1 MTSSILAEKVDFAV
15 DQSDDIAKQVTAAQ
29 KRAEQVYSPEVKTLV
44 DEISDEQWQ
53 SWDASEE
60 YAILM
65 DSDLDEE
72 DLNDSDCHDLK

>member
-29 KRAEQVYSPEVKTLV
+29 KRAEQVYSSGVKTLV

>member
-1 MTSSILAEKVDFAV
+1 MTSSMLAEKVDFAV

-53 SWDASEE
+53 SWDA
-60 YAILM
+60 
-65 DSDLDEE
+65 
-72 DLNDSDCHDLK
+72 